1 MGQLSVHPIIY
12 QLRIILRGISPLIWR
27 RLLVRSETTLAQL
40 HAILQILF
48 AWSDEHLYS
57 FHVHGREYG
66 SNGARPAY
74 IRISDLH
81 LHRGERFQYVYDF
94 IAHWVCDIRLEA
106 PLPLAPRR
114 VYPLCIGGK
123 RAALPEECG
132 GAWAY
137 MERLDR
143 HRLHP
148 PLEAMGVVADA
159 ISTLLHADPQTSVR
173 AALGDLEALREAV
186 DCLDTYQ
193 RFQPEYFDRRAINAQ
208 LQSRRWHG
216 EETP

>member
-1 MGQLSVHPIIY
+1 MGQLSVHPIIS
-12 QLRIILRGISPLIWR
+12 QLRVTLRGISPPIWS

-40 HAILQILF
+40 HAILQMLF

-57 FHVHGREYG
+57 CLVHGREYG
-66 SNGARPAY
+66 SNGARPSC

-81 LHRGERFQYVYDF
+81 LHCGERFQYIYDF
-94 IAHWVCDIRLEA
+94 IADWVCDIRRKA

-114 VYPLCIGGK
+114 VNPACIGGK
-123 RAALPEECG
+123 WAAPPEEYR
-132 GAWAY
+132 GAWAH
-137 MERLDR
+137 MVRLDR
-143 HRLHP
+143 HRFHS

-173 AALGDLEALREAV
+173 AGLGDLEALREVV

-193 RFQPEYFDRRAINAQ
+193 QFQPEYFDRREINAQ

>member
-12 QLRIILRGISPLIWR
+12 QLRITLRGISPLIWR
-27 RLLVRSETTLAQL
+27 HLLVRSETTLTQL
-40 HAILQILF
+40 HAMLQILF

-66 SNGARPAY
+66 SNGAPPAH

-94 IAHWVCDIRLEA
+94 IAYWEYDIRLETL
-106 PLPLAPRR
+106 LPLAPRR
-114 VYPLCIGGK
+114 IYPVCIGGK
-123 RAALPEECG
+123 RAAPPEECRG
-132 GAWAY
+132 SWVY

-143 HRLHP
+143 HRLYP

-159 ISTLLHADPQTSVR
+159 ISTLLETDPQTSVR
-173 AALGDLEALREAV
+173 AVLGDLDDLREAV
-186 DCLDTYQ
+186 DCLEAY
-193 RFQPEYFDRRAINAQ
+193 
-208 LQSRRWHG
+208 L
-216 EETP
+216 